1 MENAMKIV
9 DFSKCK
15 ECKYYEVEDYNEP
28 CHECLNTFEMA
39 NSHTPLNFD
48 KRGDDNNELSKYN
61 KKFNYNNTPYY
72 RRKRL

>member
-1 MENAMKIV
+1 MENVMKIV

-48 KRGDDNNELSKYN
+48 KREDDNNG
-61 KKFNYNNTPYY
+61 
-72 RRKRL
+72 RKTEANQRIIFGKRKA

>member
-1 MENAMKIV
+1 MENVMKIV
-9 DFSKCK
+9 NFGKCK

-48 KRGDDNNELSKYN
+48 KREDDEKGRDN
-61 KKFNYNNTPYY
+61 K
-72 RRKRL
+72 R

>member
-1 MENAMKIV
+1 MENVMKIV
-9 DFSKCK
+9 NFGKCK

-48 KRGDDNNELSKYN
+48 KREDDE
-61 KKFNYNNTPYY
+61 
-72 RRKRL
+72 KRG